1 MGHRPQQAPRNLCGS
16 MLGGRRDV
24 VTERRHLIRL
34 QPNQNT
40 WAHSLV
46 AERGAWA
53 VLMIPDSQDFCFMS
67 YCNYLEAR
75 LVSQSPPRGAACA
88 LAMGL
93 WGHMHVNH
101 GCAATSD
108 PARTGASPVQ
118 IHLFEA
124 LCTEPLLGNSE
135 LLWKDP
141 RYLLATRLK
150 HQLMRLMEKHW
161 PGPGINGRFPGRNY
175 TGKLTWSLLSGIS
188 GFLYNCAWRIFSAR
202 PYTAF
207 TSTFP

>member
-1 MGHRPQQAPRNLCGS
+1 
-16 MLGGRRDV
+16 
-24 VTERRHLIRL
+24 
-34 QPNQNT
+34 
-40 WAHSLV
+40 
-46 AERGAWA
+46 
-53 VLMIPDSQDFCFMS
+53 
-67 YCNYLEAR
+67 
-75 LVSQSPPRGAACA
+75 
-88 LAMGL
+88 
-93 WGHMHVNH
+93 MHVNH

-108 PARTGASPVQ
+108 PARTDASPVQ

-188 GFLYNCAWRIFSAR
+188 GFLYNCAWRTFSAR